1 MDTDLAFKLAE
12 LRGQIAELGSSIRQ
26 LQKAGMDS
34 ASAQLLITR
43 KRAELEHLMN
53 SNGATATRQP
63 AVDKGACR
71 RSARAGRGWECNPS
85 FHSRASGA
93 SEQDPRASKV
103 SDEEGHAQHQRDA
116 YNDDEDKEPAHPYSS
131 MR

>member
-34 ASAQLLITR
+34 ASAQLLIAR

-53 SNGATATRQP
+53 SNGAAAT

-71 RSARAGRGWECNPS
+71 RSARAGRGGNVILPS
-85 FHSRASGA
+85 TVVRAAHRSRI
-93 SEQDPRASKV
+93 RALQK
-103 SDEEGHAQHQRDA
+103 
-116 YNDDEDKEPAHPYSS
+116 
-131 MR
+131 